1 MLYPLKF
8 KKIFKEKI
16 WGGRK
21 LETVMEMELPKDVQ
35 VGESWEVSC
44 YKNEVSLIDNGEFKG
59 QSLGQMINLF
69 AEELLGQEV
78 YEKYGNKF
86 PLLIKYLDINDK
98 LSIQVHPND
107 EYAWEFEN
115 SFGKSEAWYVIDASE
130 DAKIIIG
137 LAKDTDRKKLIK
149 SIENKEF
156 KDIFNIV
163 RVKKG
168 DLIHIAPG
176 LVHATLEG
184 NVLICEIQQN
194 SDSTYR
200 LYDFDRIVNGEKREL
215 HLEKALDV
223 IDYDKI
229 PEITSHFNETDKNMN
244 ENVLKNILKSEYFN
258 IDMLTMNGEFK
269 AEIYK
274 NFRIFSVLEG
284 FGKIVFE
291 NENYDLKIGDTYFI
305 PANLEF
311 DLNGKLEILVSY
323 I

>member
-21 LETVMEMELPKDVQ
+21 LETIMEMELPKDVQ

-44 YKNEVSLIDNGEFKG
+44 YKHEVSLIDNGEFKG

-69 AEELLGQEV
+69 TKELLGQEI

-107 EYAWEFEN
+107 EYASEFEN
-115 SFGKSEAWYVIDASE
+115 SFGKSEAWYVMDASE
-130 DAKIIIG
+130 NAKLIMG
-137 LAKDTDRKKLIK
+137 LAPGVNKEKLMK
-149 SIENKEF
+149 SLETREF
-156 KDIFNIV
+156 KDIFNIIS
-163 RVKKG
+163 VKKG
-168 DLIHIAPG
+168 DFIHIPPG
-176 LVHATLEG
+176 MVHATLEG
-184 NVLICEIQQN
+184 AVLICEIQQN

-215 HLEKALDV
+215 HLDKALDV
-223 IDYDKI
+223 IDYGKI
-229 PEITSHFNETDKNMN
+229 PKITSFYNGTDKNN
-244 ENVLKNILKSEYFN
+244 LKHILKNEYFN
-258 IDMLTMNGEFK
+258 IDMLNIDGEFK
-269 AEIYK
+269 FQVYK
-274 NFRIFSVLEG
+274 NFKIFSVLEG

-311 DLNGKLEILVSY
+311 DVVGKLEMLVSY